1 MLFERPILFS
11 QGIDHNAAM
20 SILFLVGQPPYPS
33 DTNLVRLSIAATEA
47 GMEIAWGL
55 IDTLE
60 LRNRSVSVL
69 GERMPVI
76 HQDGLFEPKRRLTLT
91 DFNTLWVLSLGR
103 RSTFLDK
110 IQILNLVPQ
119 ERFINNCHALVHLNS
134 KYSLAA
140 LPKSIQQPERL
151 ASANPDSMKQVLQH
165 KAEWMMKPAAESQ
178 GRGVYQLSSEDPNTH
193 SILDHEIPP
202 GLRAFRLIES
212 RVKEIEQGEKR
223 VLIAG
228 GTFIGAYLRRAQ
240 QDHRTNLA
248 TGAAAEQTRL
258 NENEQQ
264 ICHMVAEHCESQ
276 GARFIGID
284 LVYPYVIEINVI
296 NPGGIGTLIKLG
308 EGDQA
313 QRVIHSLA
321 LHNP

>member
-1 MLFERPILFS
+1 MPCERPILFS
-11 QGIDHNAAM
+11 QGIDHNATM

-33 DTNLVRLSIAATEA
+33 DTNLVRLSMAATQSSID
-47 GMEIAWGL
+47 IAWGL

-60 LRNRSVSVL
+60 LRNRSISVL
-69 GERMPVI
+69 GEWKPFV
-76 HQDGLFEPKRRLTLT
+76 HEDGLFEPKERLTLT
-91 DFNTLWVLSLGR
+91 DFNTIWVLSLGR

-119 ERFINNCHALVHLNS
+119 ERFINNCHALLHLNN

-140 LPKSIQQPERL
+140 LPKSIRQPERL
-151 ASANPDSMKQVLQH
+151 ASANTDSIKHVLQN
-165 KAEWMMKPAAESQ
+165 KAKWMMKPAAESQ
-178 GRGVYQLSSEDPNTH
+178 GRGVYQLSVEDPNAY

-223 VLIAG
+223 VLVAG
-228 GTFIGAYLRRAQ
+228 GSFIGAYLRRAQ
-240 QDHRTNLA
+240 RDHRTNLA
-248 TGAAAEQTRL
+248 TGATAEQTSL
-258 NENEQQ
+258 TENEQY
-264 ICHMVAEHCESQ
+264 ICQVVADHCETR

-308 EGDQA
+308 EGDYA
-313 QRVIHSLA
+313 QRVINALT